1 MTALTPAL
9 PTLEVSGVSRW
20 FGRSRARHLALD
32 SVDLFVDHTCRM
44 GVVGESG
51 SGKSTLARLL
61 IGLDR
66 PSAGHVYFNGVPLDR
81 VLATPGGRLGFRRA
95 VQFVGQDTTSS
106 FDPRRR
112 LLDSLQQP
120 LRDLHG
126 MGRREAADAALETAV
141 SLGLPEE
148 LAHRYPAQV
157 SGGQR
162 QRFALAR
169 CLAVRPRILI
179 CDEVVSAL
187 DVSVQGSILNL
198 LKRYCLE
205 QEAGLFFV
213 SHGLPATAFVADEI
227 VVMHHGVIV
236 ERGTTTDVLD
246 SPRHEY
252 TRSLL
257 EAHHNAALSTV
268 TPAGAA

>member
-1 MTALTPAL
+1 MNAL
-9 PTLEVSGVSRW
+9 PTIEASGLSRW
-20 FGRSRARHLALD
+20 FGRARTRHVALD
-32 SVDLFVDHTCRM
+32 AIDLLVDHTSRM
-44 GVVGESG
+44 GIVGESG

-66 PSAGHVYFNGVPLDR
+66 PSAGRVSFNGRPLDR
-81 VLATPGGRLGFRRA
+81 VLAGPAGRSEFRRT

-112 LLDSLQQP
+112 LLDSMQQP

-126 MGRREAADAALETAV
+126 MGRDEAAEAALRTAV

-148 LAHRYPAQV
+148 LAHRFPAQV

-169 CLAVRPRILI
+169 CLAVRPRILV

-198 LKRYCLE
+198 LKRYCIE
-205 QEAGLFFV
+205 QGAGLFFV
-213 SHGLPATAFVADEI
+213 SHGLPATAFVAEEL
-227 VVMHHGVIV
+227 VVMHQGTIV
-236 ERGTTTDVLD
+236 ERGSTTDVLD
-246 SPRHEY
+246 SPQHGY

-257 EAHHNAALSTV
+257 EAHHSAALST
-268 TPAGAA
+268 TAPAGTR